1 MRKKKQKLTKISN
14 SNKNDGFNKLI
25 DAHTQ
30 ALENNSL
37 KIVQALEALSDKELK
52 PSEREALYKVKENLK
67 KIDKGLDR
75 L

>member
-14 SNKNDGFNKLI
+14 NKNDGFNKLI

-37 KIVQALEALSDKELK
+37 KIIQALEALANKELR